1 MEESRMQI
9 LIAVTIFLI
18 GLFFII
24 GEILSLAG
32 MDIRTRIAAE
42 TWLSVLVFVFAT
54 ATAII
59 LLSDAMKMP
68 EKD

>member
-1 MEESRMQI
+1 MQI

-24 GEILSLAG
+24 GKILSLAG
-32 MDIRTRIAAE
+32 MDIRSRIAAE